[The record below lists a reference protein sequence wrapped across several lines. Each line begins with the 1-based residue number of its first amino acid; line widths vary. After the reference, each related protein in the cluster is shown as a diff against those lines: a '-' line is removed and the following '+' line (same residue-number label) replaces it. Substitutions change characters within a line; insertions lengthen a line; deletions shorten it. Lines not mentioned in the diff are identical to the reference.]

1 MTRSPQLIWFSLL
14 VLSFALFAAGCQ
26 EEDPTPTVIVPTPT
40 ATPILVGLSD
50 KAITIEEIV
59 TSNYPDGSGEHLIQ
73 FVVDNRQNLLEDL
86 TNGAIDAAILH
97 MPEDEPSWWTNPIA
111 MDGLAIIVH
120 PSNPVRDI
128 RISDLQE
135 LFSGRIKSWS
145 ELGGNTDSVDIV
157 IPIPGSG
164 TLEDFQEIVM
174 FDAEFSGMTQVVSSD
189 LSLQQKVLANPSAV
203 GLSMVGLAKQSVA
216 LSVGGIEPVQE
227 NLSDQD
233 YPLVIPLYMVSRN
246 EPEGEIRRLLAWLQS
261 EQGQAILSEY
271 YGRVR

>member
-14 VLSFALFAAGCQ
+14 ILTFAFIAAGCQ
-26 EEDPTPTVIVPTPT
+26 EEDPTPTVTVPTPT

-145 ELGGNTDSVDIV
+145 ELGGNSDSVAIV

-164 TLEDFQEIVM
+164 TLENFQEIVM
-174 FDAEFSGMTQVVSSD
+174 VDSEISGTAQVVSSD
-189 LSLQQKVLANPSAV
+189 QTLQQKIISNPDAV
-203 GLSMVGLAKQSVA
+203 GLSMVGLAGQAVP
-216 LSVGGIEPVQE
+216 LSVEGVDPVQE

-233 YPLVIPLYMVSRN
+233 YSLVIPLYMVSRN

-261 EQGQAILSEY
+261 EQGQTLLSEY

>member
-14 VLSFALFAAGCQ
+14 ILTFALIAAGCQ
-26 EEDPTPTVIVPTPT
+26 EEDPTPTVTVPTPT
-40 ATPILVGLSD
+40 ATPILVGLSS

-73 FVVDNRQNLLEDL
+73 FLVDNRQNLLEDL
-86 TNGAIDAAILH
+86 TNGAIAVAILH
-97 MPEDEPSWWTNPIA
+97 MSEAEPSWWTNPIA

-128 RISDLQE
+128 RMSDLRD
-135 LFSGRIKSWS
+135 LFSGRIRSWS
-145 ELGGNTDSVDIV
+145 ELGGNTNSVDIV

-174 FDAEFSGMTQVVSSD
+174 LDAEFSGKTQVVSSD
-189 LSLQQKVLANPSAV
+189 QTLQQMVLANPSAV
-203 GLSMVGLAKQSVA
+203 GLSMVGLAEQSIA
-216 LSVGGIEPVQE
+216 LSLGGIDPVQE
-227 NLSDQD
+227 NLNDQD
-233 YPLVIPLYMVSRN
+233 YPLVIPLYLVSRN